1 MAITIST
8 QPAST
13 QVMKDHISGT
23 LKVVA
28 TGATTYQWKQAKSA
42 SDVAGATNVASA
54 TSAELTIPTNLD
66 KGDYYFFCTLGDG
79 STTVNSNIAT
89 VSVVDFPA
97 YITGAFVNSY
107 IKSCDTT
114 VQTRFEKALK
124 LSGIT
129 IPNTEKV
136 LRTAQ
141 VELFMS
147 VL

>member
-13 QVMKDHISGT
+13 QVMKDRISGT

-28 TGATTYQWKQAKSA
+28 NGATTYQWKQAKSA
-42 SDVAGATNVASA
+42 TSVANATNVANA
-54 TSAELTIPTNLD
+54 TTAEMTIPTNLD
-66 KGDYYFFCTLGDG
+66 LGDAYFFCVLGDG
-79 STTVNSNIAT
+79 STTVNSSIAT

-97 YITGAFVNSY
+97 YITGAFVHSY
-107 IKSCDTT
+107 IKSCAQS
-114 VQTRFEKALK
+114 VQTRFNEALK
-124 LSGIT
+124 LSRIE
-129 IPNTEKV
+129 IPDTTDV

>member
-8 QPAST
+8 QPVST

-42 SDVAGATNVASA
+42 SSVANATNVNGA
-54 TSAELTIPTNLD
+54 TKAEMTIPTNLAD
-66 KGDYYFFCTLGDG
+66 GEYYYFCVLGDG

-107 IKSCDTT
+107 IQSCDKT
-114 VQTRFEKALK
+114 VQDRYTNALK
-124 LSGIT
+124 LSGIK
-129 IPNTEKV
+129 IPNTDDV

>member
-28 TGATTYQWKQAKSA
+28 TGATTYQWKKAKS
-42 SDVAGATNVASA
+42 STSVANATNVTGA
-54 TSAELTIPTNLD
+54 TKAEMTIPTDLTD
-66 KGDYYFFCTLGDG
+66 GDHYFFCALGDG
-79 STTVNSNIAT
+79 STTVNTDIAT

-107 IKSCDTT
+107 INSCDKK
-114 VQTRFEKALK
+114 VQDRYDKALK
-124 LSGIT
+124 LSRIT
-129 IPNTEKV
+129 IPNDDKV

>member
-42 SDVAGATNVASA
+42 TSVANATNVAGATD
-54 TSAELTIPTNLD
+54 AEMTIPTGLD
-66 KGDYYFFCTLGDG
+66 DGDHYFFCALGDG

-107 IKSCDTT
+107 INSCDET
-114 VQTRFEKALK
+114 VQDRYKNALK

-129 IPNTEKV
+129 IPNDDKV

>member
-42 SDVAGATNVASA
+42 TSVANATNVAGATE
-54 TSAELTIPTNLD
+54 AEMAIPTGLD
-66 KGDYYFFCTLGDG
+66 DGDHYFFCALGDG
-79 STTVNSNIAT
+79 STAVNSNIAT

-107 IKSCDTT
+107 INSCDEI
-114 VQTRFEKALK
+114 VQDRYKNALK

-129 IPNTEKV
+129 IPNDGKV

>member
-8 QPAST
+8 QPVST

-42 SDVAGATNVASA
+42 TSVANATNVTGAIK
-54 TSAELTIPTNLD
+54 AEMAIPTDLTD
-66 KGDYYFFCTLGDG
+66 GDHYFFCALGDG
-79 STTVNSNIAT
+79 TTTVNSNIAT

-107 IKSCDTT
+107 IQSCDKT
-114 VQTRFEKALK
+114 VRDRYTNALK
-124 LSGIT
+124 LSGIK
-129 IPNTEKV
+129 IPNTNDV
-136 LRTAQ
+136 LRTVQ